1 MKLSLAVNDD
11 YSTPQSASSVQQ
23 YSINQTR
30 VQQYPLIDQNFQK
43 HFVLASTITTK
54 AMNNQN
60 LPLLNLDKKKEKR
73 SQGLKL
79 ISKLSSAI
87 VPLSFDQTINQ
98 QYGLMPVIIPSETSQ
113 LRKTPKIPKLKL
125 KASNPLHLRQ
135 CAGETWIDRSIT
147 DWPDNDFRIFVG
159 DLGNE
164 VSDAML
170 TTAFSKYPSF
180 SRAKVIRDKRNG
192 KSRGYGFIS
201 FLDPQDFLRAL
212 KEMEGQ
218 YVGNRPIKVKKSKWK
233 ERIKKIK
240 DFKPG
245 LRPNKINKRY
255 NDPGP
260 I

>member
-1 MKLSLAVNDD
+1 
-11 YSTPQSASSVQQ
+11 
-23 YSINQTR
+23 
-30 VQQYPLIDQNFQK
+30 
-43 HFVLASTITTK
+43 
-54 AMNNQN
+54 
-60 LPLLNLDKKKEKR
+60 
-73 SQGLKL
+73 
-79 ISKLSSAI
+79 
-87 VPLSFDQTINQ
+87 
-98 QYGLMPVIIPSETSQ
+98 MPVVIPTENGQ
-113 LRKTPKIPKLKL
+113 FRKTPKIPKLRL
-125 KASNPLHLRQ
+125 KASNPLHLRH

-170 TTAFSKYPSF
+170 TTAFSKYQSF
-180 SRAKVIRDKRNG
+180 ARAKVIRDKRNG